1 MPTVGMLF
9 GSIDAQLS
17 DGARLAVERG
27 RQRLLQPDWRKVFEP
42 QRVLDEVRAI
52 THAQRR

>member
-1 MPTVGMLF
+1 MLF